1 MLWRDIDQLVI
12 TQPNHAWLAGQ
23 LARAWHGDAFLD
35 PIHAEAVCL
44 AAEQHDLGWHDW
56 ERAPT
61 LNRTTGRPHF
71 FREVPVPDHI
81 ALWRRGVDMAMAL
94 GRYPALLI
102 SLHASGLYG
111 AFDPFRAGNFD
122 TKAADAAAVATVRD
136 FLTEQAG
143 IQARLVERLG
153 RDPVYRQ
160 AAWIETVARDRALI
174 ALTDRMSIAI
184 CSGVVAP
191 VTVGAPGLRELEL
204 FPIGDD
210 PRRLQVDPWPFQS
223 NEVCVTAEGRAL
235 HDRFDDERDMRAVLA
250 AADMVTI
257 ATKLVPASFPA
268 GHVID

>member
-1 MLWRDIDQLVI
+1 MRGSPV
-12 TQPNHAWLAGQ
+12 NS
-23 LARAWHGDAFLD
+23 RAPGMAMRSSD

-61 LNRTTGRPHF
+61 FNRTTGRPHF

-111 AFDPFRAGNFD
+111 AFDPFRAGKLNA
-122 TKAADAAAVATVRD
+122 TATDAAAVATVRD

-143 IQARLVERLG
+143 IQARLMQRPWSRSNLRPRR
-153 RDPVYRQ
+153 RD
-160 AAWIETVARDRALI
+160 RDGGASRALI

-191 VTVGAPGLRELEL
+191 VTVTAPGMGEFRMS
-204 FPIGDD
+204 PIRHD
-210 PRRLQVDPWPFQS
+210 PRRVQVDPWPFRS
-223 NEVCVTAEGRAL
+223 HKVRVIAEGRTL
-235 HDRFDDERDMRAVLA
+235 QDHFDDEQRMRAALA
-250 AADMVTI
+250 TADMVTI
-257 ATKLVPASFPA
+257 ATKLVPLS
-268 GHVID
+268 G